1 MSEYGFS
8 GSTYC
13 PTTDA
18 PRLSRQLD
26 RVRDMMSDGQWR
38 TLAQI
43 ATATGCSE
51 ASASARLR
59 DLRKARFGG
68 HTVERRRVPG
78 GRGLHLYRL
87 EVGKC

>member
-8 GSTYC
+8 GATIN
-13 PTTDA
+13 PAKDA

-38 TLAQI
+38 TLAQV
-43 ATATGCSE
+43 AASCGCSE

-78 GRGLHLYRL
+78 GRGLHEYRINSGG
-87 EVGKC
+87 E